1 MTREDLGARDGGAAG
16 SAPGA
21 PDGGTTRHEAAA
33 AQQRQRVIRVAVAD
47 DQAVVRMGLRAL
59 LEREPGMECVGEAAD
74 GAGALALVRRTKPDV
89 LLLDIRMPGMDGLA
103 VLRAV
108 AADAGLAGTRVVM
121 VTTFA
126 VDEYVFAALQAGA
139 AGFVLK
145 DGAPDELVNAVRVVA
160 AGEALLSPS
169 ITRKVIGLFGR
180 HGAGPVEGLDT
191 LTPRERELVAWV
203 ATGLSNEEI
212 ARELVIS
219 PETVRTHV
227 SRAMVKL
234 RARDRAQLVVFAM
247 RAGLTPPT

>member
-1 MTREDLGARDGGAAG
+1 M
-16 SAPGA
+16 
-21 PDGGTTRHEAAA
+21 
-33 AQQRQRVIRVAVAD
+33 IRVAVAD

-59 LEREPGMECVGEAAD
+59 LEREPDLECVGEAAD
-74 GAGALALVRRTKPDV
+74 GAGALQLIRRTRPDV

-103 VLRAV
+103 TLRAV
-108 AADAGLAGTRVVM
+108 AGDEELSGTRVVV

-139 AGFVLK
+139 SGFVLK
-145 DGAPDELVNAVRVVA
+145 DGAPEELVNAVRVVA

-180 HGAGPVEGLDT
+180 HGTEPVEGLDT

-203 ATGLSNEEI
+203 ATGRSNDDI

-219 PETVRTHV
+219 PDTVRTHV

-247 RAGLTPPT
+247 RAGLAAPG

>member
-1 MTREDLGARDGGAAG
+1 MTDPGPHPGPDAHAPADLAG
-16 SAPGA
+16 NNAEGRA
-21 PDGGTTRHEAAA
+21 
-33 AQQRQRVIRVAVAD
+33 IRVAIAD

-74 GAGALALVRRTKPDV
+74 GAAALDLIRRTRPDV
-89 LLLDIRMPGMDGLA
+89 LLLDIRMPGTDGLSA
-103 VLRAV
+103 LRAV
-108 AADAGLAGTRVVM
+108 AADPTLAGTRIVV

-139 AGFVLK
+139 SGFVLK
-145 DGAPDELVNAVRVVA
+145 DSAPDELVNAVRVVA

-180 HGAGPVEGLDT
+180 GGAEPVEGLGT

-203 ATGLSNEEI
+203 ATGRSNDEI

-219 PETVRTHV
+219 PDTVRTHV

-247 RAGLTPPT
+247 RAGLAPPV